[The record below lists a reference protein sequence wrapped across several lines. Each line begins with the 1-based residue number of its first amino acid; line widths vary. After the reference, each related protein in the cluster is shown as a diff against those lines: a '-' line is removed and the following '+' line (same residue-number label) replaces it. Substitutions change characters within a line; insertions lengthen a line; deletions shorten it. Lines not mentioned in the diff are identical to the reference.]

1 MSSAS
6 RDATSSANPAY
17 STWSCRISSRGR
29 SARPP
34 SIDSPKQCPDST
46 PPETLGLSRSTLAQ
60 RELTSPPPPTLT
72 VRRYQQVP
80 TPLVRDKVS
89 NWRTGRLDLVM
100 RGHSD
105 IIGS

>member
-1 MSSAS
+1 MFAS
-6 RDATSSANPAY
+6 RPNHLRRPKPWA
-17 STWSCRISSRGR
+17 CRGPHS
-29 SARPP
+29 
-34 SIDSPKQCPDST
+34 
-46 PPETLGLSRSTLAQ
+46 LQ